1 MNIFIHP
8 ITYIKIG
15 NMWHQL
21 NDEQKVP
28 FMQEANR
35 LRDEHK
41 VANPGYR
48 YQPKRRYKRVIAASD
63 GSTDSNQSLHQAN
76 AAVDWSKRAKKRF
89 YDTSD
94 PVKQVVPTAKKQK
107 RLANTTTEPVNQLS
121 AIADNI
127 NYEYSS
133 KNPTVREAD
142 RNLIVGYSR

>member
-1 MNIFIHP
+1 MNIFIDP
-8 ITYIKIG
+8 IKYKIG

-48 YQPKRRYKRVIAASD
+48 YQPKRRYKRIIAESNGD
-63 GSTDSNQSLHQAN
+63 TDSNPHQAN

-94 PVKQVVPTAKKQK
+94 PTKQVVSTAKKQK
-107 RLANTTTEPVNQLS
+107 RLANTTPEPVNQLS
-121 AIADNI
+121 VADNI
-127 NYEYSS
+127 NYKYSS
-133 KNPTVREAD
+133 TNPMVHEAD
-142 RNLIVGYSR
+142 RNPIASYSR